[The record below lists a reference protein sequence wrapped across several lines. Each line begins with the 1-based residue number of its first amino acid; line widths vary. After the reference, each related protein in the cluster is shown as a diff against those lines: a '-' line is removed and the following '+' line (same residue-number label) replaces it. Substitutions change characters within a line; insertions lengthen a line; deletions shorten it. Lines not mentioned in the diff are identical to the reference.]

1 LFSFLRLCAHS
12 QLEKWK
18 SAGYVILRAIREK
31 LKPFIYGSRHGGPG
45 LADLIDKVAA
55 AEEDDDAAKRGVQD
69 ASALG
74 LKVNKVECTPAQIAA
89 EKAAAKRA
97 AAVAA
102 AAQPAQEASASSG
115 GKKKAN
121 SKNKKR
127 KAKEQAAAALADATA
142 AAIAMEALSVAA
154 PPGAAAAAAAAAD
167 AATAESGSDDGDE
180 KEESDVGA
188 AAASSTVPSVYLEFQ
203 HPEIDL
209 LGSVL
214 SAEEGG
220 HKVPSSTSAWRV
232 RCPASAEGEA
242 ALRARVAAAY
252 EAAVLQRPFASA
264 LKSVTERVVAR
275 IKAIDHVPM
284 NEQTRA
290 RWIADA
296 AEFLRW
302 IQEQIVVHRRWPAKE
317 VMNSYSMLWATFR
330 EERERKAAQSQ
341 QAQA

>member
-1 LFSFLRLCAHS
+1 
-12 QLEKWK
+12 
-18 SAGYVILRAIREK
+18 
-31 LKPFIYGSRHGGPG
+31 
-45 LADLIDKVAA
+45 
-55 AEEDDDAAKRGVQD
+55 
-69 ASALG
+69 LG

-97 AAVAA
+97 AAAA
-102 AAQPAQEASASSG
+102 AAQPAGEEASASAG

-127 KAKEQAAAALADATA
+127 KAKEHAAAALADATA
-142 AAIAMEALSVAA
+142 AAIAMEALSVSA
-154 PPGAAAAAAAAAD
+154 PPGAASAAAAAAD

-180 KEESDVGA
+180 KEEEDGVAA
-188 AAASSTVPSVYLEFQ
+188 AAASSSSSTVPALYLEFL

-232 RCPASAEGEA
+232 RCPASAEAEA

-264 LKSVTERVVAR
+264 LKSVTDRVVAR

-330 EERERKAAQSQ
+330 EERGRNHAARAQ